1 MLAVAMRDK
10 PAERQRTYFLLLIF
24 VKFKNILLNW

>member
-10 PAERQRTYFLLLIF
+10 PAEREHIF
-24 VKFKNILLNW
+24 TPNIHEVNILLN